1 LKTREYFFRA
11 TQDAKKNKNKNL
23 IGENVDYSHYQ
34 RCYTVDKGILDS
46 CVEARRFVSVEI
58 YTFSIFSRGININR
72 VVARLA
78 SKKS

>member
-1 LKTREYFFRA
+1 M
-11 TQDAKKNKNKNL
+11 
-23 IGENVDYSHYQ
+23 DYPHYQ

-78 SKKS
+78 KKVEEGQSNAIKFALNTFGVSDLYGSIR